1 VKRLP
6 RLAFL
11 AAAAAG
17 CAHRAAVPASPVS
30 SVAGPAGRI
39 AVDDGGEGGGRAG
52 RPAPVLFVH
61 GNGANKTQ
69 WAAQLAHLRPTRRAV
84 AFDLRGMGS
93 SAPAADG
100 DYSVEAFASDVAAVA
115 DALALS
121 RFVLVG
127 HSFGGAVVCAY
138 AGRHPERLAG
148 LVFADVAGDLTAT
161 PSENVE
167 ALRRGLAPET
177 YVAFTDGWFD
187 GILKGAAPETREAV
201 LRSLHATPR
210 EVFTGATLG
219 LYSFR
224 LADALA
230 RYAGPRLSIASF
242 LAESPVA
249 IHKTPPGIP
258 VRIIAGA
265 SHWLMLD
272 KPQEFDRDLDEFL
285 AGLPREGGV
294 S

>member
-1 VKRLP
+1 MTRLP
-6 RLAFL
+6 RLALL

-17 CAHRAAVPASPVS
+17 CAHRAAVPAPPVS

-39 AVDDGGEGGGRAG
+39 AVDDGGGDGRPG
-52 RPAPVLFVH
+52 HPAPVLFVH

-69 WAAQLAHLRPTRRAV
+69 WAAQLAHLRPTRRA
-84 AFDLRGMGS
+84 AALDLRGMGS
-93 SAPAADG
+93 SATAADG

-115 DALALS
+115 DALALP

-161 PSENVE
+161 PSANVE
-167 ALRRGLAPET
+167 VLNRGLASET
-177 YVAFTDGWFD
+177 YAAFTDGWFD
-187 GILKGAAPETREAV
+187 DILKGAAPATREAV
-201 LRSLHATPR
+201 LRSLHATQR

-249 IHKTPPGIP
+249 IHKTVAGVP
-258 VRIIAGA
+258 VRVIAGA
-265 SHWLMLD
+265 SHWLMMD
-272 KPQEFDRDLDEFL
+272 KPEAFDRDLDEFL